1 MLRQHAENNQ
11 FCLSIPKTTIG
22 TKDCELV
29 IQGPDVAPQH
39 LTIEKRNGA
48 EYILH
53 DLGTSEGTLVNHCR
67 VSGASVK
74 LNCGDIIKLGPNSPA
89 FTFISPGLSPPSII
103 TELRPSSAPISKA
116 EPPEIS
122 GPRTHSAILTGR
134 STMKRNT
141 LNGSVQNGNHH
152 SDHDSYEKQEILEML
167 QRTVVAQ
174 EKRLTEMADDI
185 RHFKSIEQLTS
196 KNGREKESATERNA
210 LFRLEKQR
218 SETQAANNV
227 MASLQNELLE
237 KTRREETLVK
247 EVEDLQREKLGGS
260 GTVVALRRQLAE
272 KEAELRQLRGEYNAF
287 KVRPDELKEQNII
300 FTKENKNLRKQIRDA
315 KRQVQENQ
323 DKVIHLEKDLAE
335 VQGKLAHETRMH
347 ITSRDMVT
355 RLQGEVADK
364 AKLERLLKIEAKESE
379 VKLKH
384 FEASVREALSK
395 LSDSEPSETDDVLV
409 SKIEDLVKSHIE
421 TSSSL
426 EKREEELA
434 ASRKSYN
441 NIHENL
447 AKIELEALTL
457 LEVVQSSEGGISG
470 KVEKEGDK
478 IAALEISENLLWLQ
492 GMVLTLAR
500 AVEKYSSELEKKTAS
515 AASAAKATGLSADLE
530 STGVEELIETL
541 KATTLR
547 LKTEKQEL
555 EEKLTNTVDNYEAK
569 LAALHR
575 KHTDSLREETETL
588 KRLHEEQMR
597 GLYVSEQQKQSELRG
612 EYTAQVA
619 ILKENV
625 SDLES
630 QIQKHKAKEEES
642 STKQS
647 ELEARIE
654 ELVKSEKTSRMM
666 EESLRE
672 KISKF
677 DSDTLAIRQTVVDQ
691 KERVAAAEQE
701 AESLREQNRQYAVT
715 IVTMEN
721 KLHSMSSRCN
731 DMELELNDSLSKLE
745 AVPPPP
751 PEPYSVLKCR
761 ENEMHREIQRLTT
774 LSNTLRREFG
784 LAKAEADQRAVQIQG
799 LRCDLAGAAA
809 RLSDMSGELSES
821 QKIERENLIEQAARQ
836 VKQLEIQRE
845 TIDLLTLELET
856 VKGKL
861 RNVPEKLPKKTPP
874 KVKIEYREREMT
886 EEEKDSVEQGK
897 KCVDE
902 RHGIIIDKQRLA
914 LAEFRAQLK
923 AKSPT
928 IIEPTVEGSQQIIR
942 LKKELNELRAALKNK
957 DLEYASKENDLKTK
971 ARQLNSTTEKNADIV
986 KHVKSELNDSNRLLG
1001 HSEACFSALAT
1012 EVRSALNQPQN
1023 PIAQLTIDK
1032 LEHGL
1037 KDRALMTA
1045 DIGAQIVAI
1054 TTRLSQKDVL
1064 LSTYQDDLSV
1074 LRKTEEEAGEAG
1086 LEVSVL
1092 KKKLSSLEQE
1102 SSNLKR
1108 SLTHVQGEL
1117 DQQQRLNHALA
1128 QRNVN
1133 REVSSEP
1140 ALQHQCPDPRTESQI
1155 ELLKK
1160 QHQEEI
1166 KRKNY
1171 DIKKLKEELI
1181 AS

>member
-1 MLRQHAENNQ
+1 
-11 FCLSIPKTTIG
+11 
-22 TKDCELV
+22 
-29 IQGPDVAPQH
+29 GPDVAPQH

-89 FTFISPGLSPPSII
+89 FTFISPGLSPPSIL

-196 KNGREKESATERNA
+196 KN
-210 LFRLEKQR
+210 
-218 SETQAANNV
+218 
-227 MASLQNELLE
+227 
-237 KTRREETLVK
+237 
-247 EVEDLQREKLGGS
+247 
-260 GTVVALRRQLAE
+260 VVTLRRQLAE

-335 VQGKLAHETRMH
+335 VQGKFAHETRMH

-515 AASAAKATGLSADLE
+515 AVSAAKATGLSADL
-530 STGVEELIETL
+530 GVEELIENL
-541 KATTLR
+541 KSTTLR

-575 KHTDSLREETETL
+575 KHTDTLREETETL

-630 QIQKHKAKEEES
+630 QIQKHKAEEEES

-691 KERVAAAEQE
+691 KERVEAAEQE

-761 ENEMHREIQRLTT
+761 ENEMQREIQRLTT

-861 RNVPEKLPKKTPP
+861 RNVPEKLPKHGRLLKRRRSPFCHLFLNGRLLRAFSKQTIRAVVITQTSYIITVDRATCFSMKTCDPH
-874 KVKIEYREREMT
+874 VQCSVHVHVLCTSHVSRDDVTNGCNFSLQT

-971 ARQLNSTTEKNADIV
+971 
-986 KHVKSELNDSNRLLG
+986 
-1001 HSEACFSALAT
+1001 FSALAT

-1023 PIAQLTIDK
+1023 HIAQLTIDK